1 MLGGRLVETG
11 GKELAEELHTS
22 GYDRIRSAYPD
33 AEAANQEM
41 LAEEAGV

>member
-11 GKELAEELHTS
+11 GKDLAAELHEN
-22 GYDRIRSAYPD
+22 GYDRIRKAYPE

-41 LAEEAGV
+41 LAEETAV